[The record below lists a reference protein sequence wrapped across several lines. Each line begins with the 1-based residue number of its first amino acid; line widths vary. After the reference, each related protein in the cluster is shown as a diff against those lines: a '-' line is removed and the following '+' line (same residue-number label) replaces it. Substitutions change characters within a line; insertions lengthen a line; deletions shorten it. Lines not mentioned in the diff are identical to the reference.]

1 MNINDY
7 KKMSQKIDSINKKEN
22 VNLVVI
28 NFGKIKKIDKKIE
41 EYLISLNKK
50 VLIIS
55 NHSIEFNKL
64 FLNRETVLSDYKL
77 VYFNNDIQYGA
88 KYIIKRFIDIVTS
101 VVLLI
106 ILLPIFI
113 ITGIYIFFLD
123 GLPIIIRQNRVGLH
137 GKLFKM
143 YKFRTM
149 KINSHKKREE
159 LESLSKSSGPLFKI
173 ADDPRLL
180 NGSKFI
186 RKYSIDELP
195 QLINILKGEMS
206 MVGPRPI

>member
-28 NFGKIKKIDKKIE
+28 NFGNIKKIDKKIE

-88 KYIIKRFIDIVTS
+88 KYIIKRFIDIAS

-149 KINSHKKREE
+149 KINSHKK
-159 LESLSKSSGPLFKI
+159 SS
-173 ADDPRLL
+173 
-180 NGSKFI
+180 SH
-186 RKYSIDELP
+186 
-195 QLINILKGEMS
+195 
-206 MVGPRPI
+206 